1 MAAQKEGGSMNRTRR
16 GVAILVLLGLI
27 ASGCGDDDD
36 DGAGG
41 DAGETVTI
49 DFLQPLPK
57 SIAFYPL
64 FVAEQLGYFEEEGVE
79 VNLLPSGDI
88 PATVAVTAGNATIG
102 ATTSANIISAA
113 SQDENFRLIYEYYQS
128 NVFSI
133 VVPEGS
139 DIEDVEDL
147 EGANI
152 GITSEAAG
160 DSAIARAAVTQA
172 GLDADNDVTFTV
184 VGEGGPIV
192 ANALESGDIDAYA
205 GAINDLVAL
214 RVEGIEY
221 TDITPENLSGMP
233 ASSMIMTP
241 EDMEEL
247 EDPIGGFL
255 RAWAKGTYVGFVNED
270 VVYAMAEEEVPEETA
285 DEEFGRAFLDVALEL
300 QTPLLGDD
308 SFGAL
313 RPDAWEVV
321 QEQLI
326 VGGELEEEFDFDP
339 FLDDRF
345 IEIANDWDRA
355 EVEDEVQ
362 AWADEN
368 F

>member
-1 MAAQKEGGSMNRTRR
+1 MNRTLR
-16 GVAILVLLGLI
+16 GVLLFALFAITV
-27 ASGCGDDDD
+27 SGCGDDDD

-41 DAGETVTI
+41 DGELVTI

-64 FVAEQLGYFEEEGVE
+64 FVAEQLGYFEEEGIE
-79 VNLLPSGDI
+79 VNLLPSGDV
-88 PATVAVTAGNATIG
+88 PATVAVVSGNATIG
-102 ATTSANIISAA
+102 ATTSANIVSAA
-113 SQDENFRLIYEYYQS
+113 NQDENFRLIYEYYQK
-128 NVFSI
+128 NVFSV
-133 VVPEGS
+133 VVPDGS
-139 DIEDVEDL
+139 DVEDVADL
-147 EGANI
+147 DGANV

-160 DSAIARAAVTQA
+160 DSAIARAAVTEA
-172 GLDADNDVTFTV
+172 GLDPDAEVTFTV

-192 ANALESGDIDAYA
+192 ANALESGQIDAYA

-221 TDITPENLSGMP
+221 RDITPDNLQSMP
-233 ASSMIMTP
+233 ASSMIMAP
-241 EDMEEL
+241 EDIEEL
-247 EDPIGGFL
+247 EEPIGGFL
-255 RAWAKGTYVGFVNED
+255 RAWAKATYVGFVNED

-285 DEEFGRAFLDVALEL
+285 DEEFGRAFLEVALDL

-308 SFGAL
+308 EFGAL
-313 RPDAWEVV
+313 RLDAWEVV

-326 VGGELEEEFDFDP
+326 AGGELEGEFDFSP

-355 EVEDEVQ
+355 EVEQEAE

-368 F
+368 A